1 MARRQVDEVRDG
13 VELTSLDAEAFDGAG
28 VTKRALLDHLDAVAG
43 LLLPALADR
52 PLSVVRARPG
62 QAPFMQKNLPRGAP
76 DWIPTVDVWAES
88 SQRTVHYPLCH
99 DRRTL
104 LWFGNQRAV
113 EFHPTLVPHGATTTG
128 ELVIDL
134 DPPDGAG
141 FDRVVA
147 AARPVRAALAE
158 LGLAA
163 AVKTSGATGLHLVVP
178 LSEQLPIDDA
188 FAATRAV
195 CARAAALAPD
205 VATTAFI
212 RDDRGGRVFLD
223 PTRAGG
229 ATLAAP
235 YSPRA
240 RPGLPRVVPPHLGRA
255 GRGLARRLHGGHRGR
270 SARRAPDL
278 VGAAARTRVPAG
290 GAAHRGPG
298 DPGAAGRGH
307 ARGEAPQARPR
318 TRRVI
323 TGRGGSRPAHGRCA
337 PRP

>member
-28 VTKRALLDHLDAVAG
+28 VTKRALLDHLDAVAA

-76 DWIPTVDVWAES
+76 DWIPTVDVWADS

-128 ELVIDL
+128 ELVVDL

-141 FDRVVA
+141 FERVVA
-147 AARPVRAALAE
+147 AAHPVRAALAE

-178 LSEQLPIDDA
+178 LSDPLPVDDA

-223 PTRAGG
+223 PTRVGG

-240 RPGLPRVVPPHLGRA
+240 RPGLPVSFPLTWDELDRVTPADFTVGTVAGLLAGRPTWAELRPGPAPLPEVLLTEGRA
-255 GRGLARRLHGGHRGR
+255 IPVPRVAAMHEGKRRKRARE
-270 SARRAPDL
+270 
-278 VGAAARTRVPAG
+278 
-290 GAAHRGPG
+290 
-298 DPGAAGRGH
+298 
-307 ARGEAPQARPR
+307 RGE
-318 TRRVI
+318 
-323 TGRGGSRPAHGRCA
+323 
-337 PRP
+337 

>member
-28 VTKRALLDHLDAVAG
+28 VTKRALLDHLDEVSG
-43 LLLPALADR
+43 LMLPALAGR

-76 DWIPTVDVWAES
+76 DWIPTVDVWADS

-99 DRRTL
+99 DRATL

-113 EFHPTLVPHGATTTG
+113 EFHPTLVPHGATTTD
-128 ELVIDL
+128 ELVVDL
-134 DPPDGAG
+134 DPPGDAG

-147 AARPVRAALAE
+147 AAHPVRAALAE

-178 LSEQLPIDDA
+178 LSEPLPVDDA
-188 FAATRAV
+188 SAATRAV

-212 RDDRGGRVFLD
+212 RDDRGDRVFLD
-223 PTRAGG
+223 PTRVGG

-240 RPGLPRVVPPHLGRA
+240 RPGLPVSFPLTWDELDSVTPTDFTVTTVAGLLDGRPTWSALRPEPTPLPEVLLTEGRA
-255 GRGLARRLHGGHRGR
+255 IPVPRVAAMHEGKRRKRARERDG
-270 SARRAPDL
+270 
-278 VGAAARTRVPAG
+278 
-290 GAAHRGPG
+290 
-298 DPGAAGRGH
+298 
-307 ARGEAPQARPR
+307 
-318 TRRVI
+318 
-323 TGRGGSRPAHGRCA
+323 
-337 PRP
+337 

>member
-28 VTKRALLDHLDAVAG
+28 VTKRALLDHLDAVAD

-141 FDRVVA
+141 FDRGVA
-147 AARPVRAALAE
+147 AAHPVRAALAE

-240 RPGLPRVVPPHLGRA
+240 RPGLPVSFPLTWDELDGASPADFTVGTVAGLLDGRPTWSELRPAPASLPEVLLTEGRA
-255 GRGLARRLHGGHRGR
+255 IPVPRVAAMHEGKRRKRARERDG
-270 SARRAPDL
+270 
-278 VGAAARTRVPAG
+278 
-290 GAAHRGPG
+290 
-298 DPGAAGRGH
+298 
-307 ARGEAPQARPR
+307 
-318 TRRVI
+318 
-323 TGRGGSRPAHGRCA
+323 
-337 PRP
+337 

>member
-13 VELTSLDAEAFDGAG
+13 VERTSLDAEAFDGAG
-28 VTKRALLDHLDAVAG
+28 VTKRALLDHLDAVAE

-141 FDRVVA
+141 FERVVA
-147 AARPVRAALAE
+147 AAHPVRAALAE

-240 RPGLPRVVPPHLGRA
+240 RPGLPVSFPLTWDELDGASPADFTVGTVAGLLDGRPTWSELRPAPAALPEVLLTEGRA
-255 GRGLARRLHGGHRGR
+255 IPVPRVAAMHEGKRRKRARERGA
-270 SARRAPDL
+270 
-278 VGAAARTRVPAG
+278 
-290 GAAHRGPG
+290 
-298 DPGAAGRGH
+298 
-307 ARGEAPQARPR
+307 
-318 TRRVI
+318 
-323 TGRGGSRPAHGRCA
+323 
-337 PRP
+337 

>member
-28 VTKRALLDHLDAVAG
+28 VTKRALLDHLDAVAE

-99 DRRTL
+99 DHRTL

-141 FDRVVA
+141 FERVVA
-147 AARPVRAALAE
+147 AAHPVRAALAE

-240 RPGLPRVVPPHLGRA
+240 RPGLPVSFPLTWDELDGASPADFTVGTVAGLLDGRPTWSELRPAPAALPEVLLTEGRA
-255 GRGLARRLHGGHRGR
+255 IPVPRVAAMHEGKRRKRARERGA
-270 SARRAPDL
+270 
-278 VGAAARTRVPAG
+278 
-290 GAAHRGPG
+290 
-298 DPGAAGRGH
+298 
-307 ARGEAPQARPR
+307 
-318 TRRVI
+318 
-323 TGRGGSRPAHGRCA
+323 
-337 PRP
+337 

>member
-1 MARRQVDEVRDG
+1 
-13 VELTSLDAEAFDGAG
+13 
-28 VTKRALLDHLDAVAG
+28 
-43 LLLPALADR
+43 
-52 PLSVVRARPG
+52 
-62 QAPFMQKNLPRGAP
+62 MQKNLPRGAP

-147 AARPVRAALAE
+147 AARARSGRRWPSWASPLRSRPAVRPAC
-158 LGLAA
+158 
-163 AVKTSGATGLHLVVP
+163 TWWVP

>member
-28 VTKRALLDHLDAVAG
+28 VTKRALVDHLDAVAE

-76 DWIPTVDVWAES
+76 DWIPTVDVWAGS

-104 LWFGNQRAV
+104 LWFANQRAV
-113 EFHPTLVPHGATTTG
+113 EFHPTLVPHGAVTTA
-128 ELVIDL
+128 ELVVDL

-147 AARPVRAALAE
+147 AAHPVRAALTA
-158 LGLAA
+158 LGMDA

-178 LSEQLPIDDA
+178 LAGPVPVEDA
-188 FAATRAV
+188 FAATRAL
-195 CARAAALAPD
+195 CARAAALDPD

-212 RDDRGGRVFLD
+212 VADRGGRVFLD

-235 YSPRA
+235 YGPRA
-240 RPGLPRVVPPHLGRA
+240 RPGLPVSFPLRWDELDRVSPDEFTVTTVAGLLDGRPTWPELRPAPAGLPEVLLDEGRA
-255 GRGLARRLHGGHRGR
+255 IPVPRVAAMHEGRRRKRARERDG
-270 SARRAPDL
+270 
-278 VGAAARTRVPAG
+278 
-290 GAAHRGPG
+290 
-298 DPGAAGRGH
+298 
-307 ARGEAPQARPR
+307 
-318 TRRVI
+318 
-323 TGRGGSRPAHGRCA
+323 
-337 PRP
+337 

>member
-76 DWIPTVDVWAES
+76 DWIPTVDVWADS

-113 EFHPTLVPHGATTTG
+113 EFHPALVPHGATTTD
-128 ELVIDL
+128 ELVVDL

-141 FDRVVA
+141 FDLVVA
-147 AARPVRAALAE
+147 TAHPVRAALAE

-178 LSEQLPIDDA
+178 LADPLPLDDA
-188 FAATRAV
+188 FAATRAL

-240 RPGLPRVVPPHLGRA
+240 RPGLPVSFPLTWDELDRVTPADFTVGTVAGLLPDRPTWAQLRPGPAPLPEVLLTEGRA
-255 GRGLARRLHGGHRGR
+255 IPVPRVAALHEGKRRKRAR
-270 SARRAPDL
+270 
-278 VGAAARTRVPAG
+278 
-290 GAAHRGPG
+290 
-298 DPGAAGRGH
+298 
-307 ARGEAPQARPR
+307 E
-318 TRRVI
+318 
-323 TGRGGSRPAHGRCA
+323 RGG
-337 PRP
+337 

>member
-28 VTKRALLDHLDAVAG
+28 VTKRALLDHLDAVAE

-141 FDRVVA
+141 FERVVA
-147 AARPVRAALAE
+147 AAHPVRAALAE

-229 ATLAAP
+229 APLAAP

-240 RPGLPRVVPPHLGRA
+240 RPGLPVSFPLTWDELDGASPADFTVGTVAGLLDGRPTWSELRPA
-255 GRGLARRLHGGHRGR
+255 PAALPEVLLTEGR
-270 SARRAPDL
+270 SIPVPRVAAMHEGKRRKRARER
-278 VGAAARTRVPAG
+278 GA
-290 GAAHRGPG
+290 
-298 DPGAAGRGH
+298 
-307 ARGEAPQARPR
+307 
-318 TRRVI
+318 
-323 TGRGGSRPAHGRCA
+323 
-337 PRP
+337 

>member
-28 VTKRALLDHLDAVAG
+28 VTKRALLDHLDAVAE

-141 FDRVVA
+141 FERVVA
-147 AARPVRAALAE
+147 AAHPVRAALAE
-158 LGLAA
+158 LGIAA

-188 FAATRAV
+188 LAATRAV
-195 CARAAALAPD
+195 CARAATLAPD
-205 VATTAFI
+205 IATTAFI

-240 RPGLPRVVPPHLGRA
+240 RPGLPVSFPL
-255 GRGLARRLHGGHRGR
+255 
-270 SARRAPDL
+270 
-278 VGAAARTRVPAG
+278 T
-290 GAAHRGPG
+290 
-298 DPGAAGRGH
+298 
-307 ARGEAPQARPR
+307 
-318 TRRVI
+318 
-323 TGRGGSRPAHGRCA
+323 
-337 PRP
+337 